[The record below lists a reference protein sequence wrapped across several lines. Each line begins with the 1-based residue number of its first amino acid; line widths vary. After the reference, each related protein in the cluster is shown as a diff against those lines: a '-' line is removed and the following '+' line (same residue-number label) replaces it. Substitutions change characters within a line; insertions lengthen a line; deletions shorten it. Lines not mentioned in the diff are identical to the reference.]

1 MRHRAAGMLGTALL
15 IIATFLLLLPVFA
28 LAVDRC
34 LPASWAG
41 LMIGL
46 PVTAMDPG

>member
-1 MRHRAAGMLGTALL
+1 MLGTALP
-15 IIATFLLLLPVFA
+15 IIATFLLLPTVFA

-34 LPASWAG
+34 PPAGWAG

-46 PVTAMDPG
+46 PVTARDPE